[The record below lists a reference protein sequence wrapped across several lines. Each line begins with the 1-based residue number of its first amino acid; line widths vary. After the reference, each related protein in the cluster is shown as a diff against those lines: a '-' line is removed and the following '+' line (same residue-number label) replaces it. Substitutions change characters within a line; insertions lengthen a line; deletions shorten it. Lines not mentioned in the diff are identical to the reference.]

1 MKNIE
6 IEKEKSTQIYVDP
19 IFIKG
24 NILRTYI
31 LWDWKTRIEMRVEF
45 LNRKLITMDRFKII
59 NFVVELMRRSGIN
72 VMMTK
77 QEFINMQF
85 KEFPGLK
92 IEMVKI
98 DF

>member
-1 MKNIE
+1 MD
-6 IEKEKSTQIYVDP
+6 KERQLYIDP
-19 IFIKG
+19 IFVKG

-31 LWDWKTRIEMRVEF
+31 LWDWKTRIELRVEF

-59 NFVVELMRRSGIN
+59 NFLVELMRRSNIDL
-72 VMMTK
+72 VMTK
-77 QEFINMQF
+77 QQFINMQF

-92 IEMVKI
+92 TKIVKI

>member
-6 IEKEKSTQIYVDP
+6 KEKAAQVYVDP

-77 QEFINMQF
+77 QEFINMRF

-92 IEMVKI
+92 TEIVKI

>member
-6 IEKEKSTQIYVDP
+6 KEKVTQIYVDP

-92 IEMVKI
+92 IEIVKI

>member
-1 MKNIE
+1 MD
-6 IEKEKSTQIYVDP
+6 KERQVYIDP

-31 LWDWKTRIEMRVEF
+31 LWDWKTRLELRVEF
-45 LNRKLITMDRFKII
+45 LNRKSITMDRFKII
-59 NFVVELMRRSGIN
+59 NFLVELMRRNNIDL
-72 VMMTK
+72 VMTK
-77 QEFINMQF
+77 QQFINMQF

-92 IEMVKI
+92 TKIVNI

>member
-1 MKNIE
+1 MEERQVYI
-6 IEKEKSTQIYVDP
+6 DP

-31 LWDWKTRIEMRVEF
+31 LWDWRTRIELMVEF
-45 LNRKLITMDRFKII
+45 LNRKLITTDRFKII
-59 NFVVELMRRSGIN
+59 NFLVELMRRSDIDL
-72 VMMTK
+72 VMTK
-77 QEFINMQF
+77 QQFINMQF

-92 IEMVKI
+92 TKIVKI

>member
-1 MKNIE
+1 MD
-6 IEKEKSTQIYVDP
+6 KERQVYIDP

-31 LWDWKTRIEMRVEF
+31 LWDSKTRLELRVEF
-45 LNRKLITMDRFKII
+45 LNKKLITMDRFKII
-59 NFVVELMRRSGIN
+59 NFVVELMRRSDID
-72 VMMTK
+72 VVMTK
-77 QEFINMQF
+77 QQFINMQF

-92 IEMVKI
+92 TQIVKI

>member
-1 MKNIE
+1 MHQVYI
-6 IEKEKSTQIYVDP
+6 DP

-31 LWDWKTRIEMRVEF
+31 LWDWKTRIELRVEF

-59 NFVVELMRRSGIN
+59 NFVVELMRRSGYE
-72 VMMTK
+72 MTMTK
-77 QEFINMQF
+77 QQFINMQF
-85 KEFPGLK
+85 KQFDGLK
-92 IEMVKI
+92 IKVINI

>member
-1 MKNIE
+1 MD
-6 IEKEKSTQIYVDP
+6 KERQVYIDP

-31 LWDWKTRIEMRVEF
+31 LWDSKTRIELRIEF

-59 NFVVELMRRSGIN
+59 NFVVELMRRSDID
-72 VMMTK
+72 VVMTK
-77 QEFINMQF
+77 QQFINMQF

-92 IEMVKI
+92 TQIVKI

>member
-1 MKNIE
+1 MD
-6 IEKEKSTQIYVDP
+6 KENQVYIDP

-31 LWDWKTRIEMRVEF
+31 LWDSKTRIELKVEF
-45 LNRKLITMDRFKII
+45 LNRKSITMDRFKII
-59 NFVVELMRRSGIN
+59 NFVVELMRRSDID
-72 VMMTK
+72 VVMTK

-85 KEFPGLK
+85 KQFPGLNTK
-92 IEMVKI
+92 IVKI

>member
-1 MKNIE
+1 MEERQVYI
-6 IEKEKSTQIYVDP
+6 DP

-31 LWDWKTRIEMRVEF
+31 LWDIKTRIELRVEF
-45 LNRKLITMDRFKII
+45 LNRKLITTDRFKII
-59 NFVVELMRRSGIN
+59 NFVVELMRRSNIDL
-72 VMMTK
+72 VITK
-77 QEFINMQF
+77 QQFINMNF

-92 IEMVKI
+92 TKIVKI

>member
-1 MKNIE
+1 MEEWRQVYI
-6 IEKEKSTQIYVDP
+6 DP

-31 LWDWKTRIEMRVEF
+31 LWDSKTRIELRIEF

-59 NFVVELMRRSGIN
+59 NFVVELMRRSDID
-72 VMMTK
+72 VVMTK
-77 QEFINMQF
+77 QQFTNMQF

-92 IEMVKI
+92 TKIVKI